1 MKKNASF
8 IVLLAALLAFAPQT
22 MAHDGYVNLSG
33 GNTIY
38 YTFDSIGQTI
48 SICAPNYLP
57 SGSASWSGYTR
68 PSGLLVIPDS
78 IVHEGFAYPVVA
90 IDTESFFGCD
100 GIVSVTIPSTVTSI
114 KKLAFGMCMRMTSI
128 NIPSSVTRIEDYS
141 FSGCAGLST
150 IMIPNSVTSIGQ
162 LAFESCTHLTTITI
176 PSSVTFI
183 GACAFSK
190 CVRLTE
196 AIIQA
201 SVTRI
206 SPQMFMGC
214 TNLSS
219 VYIPSTVNNIANSAF
234 QNCVNLEKIVSKATI
249 APQLH
254 NTAFYGVPA
263 NAKVIIPC
271 GSQPSYSSLWNY
283 FSNFIEEMDISF
295 SATSS
300 DAAMGTVE
308 IQAMP
313 TCTDSLA
320 VVNAV
325 ANTGYSFDHWSDG
338 STMNPY
344 TLSVTQDTSI
354 VAYFIPN
361 NGIGDIEVSDANIYQ
376 HNGRIVV
383 ECKEPQSVTLYDA
396 FGRRLETSLV
406 GGTGMCQFE
415 LPTSGVY
422 FVKIGDQ
429 PAHKVIVIR

>member
-1 MKKNASF
+1 
-8 IVLLAALLAFAPQT
+8 
-22 MAHDGYVNLSG
+22 
-33 GNTIY
+33 
-38 YTFDSIGQTI
+38 
-48 SICAPNYLP
+48 
-57 SGSASWSGYTR
+57 
-68 PSGLLVIPDS
+68 
-78 IVHEGFAYPVVA
+78 
-90 IDTESFFGCD
+90 
-100 GIVSVTIPSTVTSI
+100 
-114 KKLAFGMCMRMTSI
+114 
-128 NIPSSVTRIEDYS
+128 
-141 FSGCAGLST
+141 
-150 IMIPNSVTSIGQ
+150 
-162 LAFESCTHLTTITI
+162 
-176 PSSVTFI
+176 
-183 GACAFSK
+183 
-190 CVRLTE
+190 
-196 AIIQA
+196 
-201 SVTRI
+201 
-206 SPQMFMGC
+206 MFMGC
-214 TNLSS
+214 SNLSS
-219 VYIPSTVNNIANSAF
+219 VYIPATVNSIANSAF
-234 QNCVNLEKIVSKATI
+234 QNCVNLTKIVSKATS

-263 NAKVIIPC
+263 NANVIIPC

-344 TLSVTQDTSI
+344 TLSVTQDTFI

-361 NGIGDIEVSDANIYQ
+361 NGIGGIDASDTKIFQ
-376 HNGRIVV
+376 HNGRLVV
-383 ECKEPQSVTLYDA
+383 ECKEPQSVALYDA
-396 FGRRLETSLV
+396 VGRLLETRPI
-406 GGTGMCQFE
+406 GGTVMCQFE